1 MIDFYVTGQ
10 SIRYAS
16 PVIAA
21 NSLDFLQARFHFS
34 GDTWNGYSKWA
45 HFRQGETV
53 FDLNLV
59 DDEIKKEMHLNLSLG
74 SWEVYL
80 TGVMG
85 ESRLTTVPVIVQVR
99 ESGLIDEPLHQI
111 PLTVAEQL
119 DSKASLAL
127 DKANAVLEAIES
139 GDLVGKGFQILG
151 YFSSLDEL
159 AEEVTEPER
168 GDAYGI
174 GTQAPYDIYVYDGV
188 GQQWVNNGSI
198 QGPSGNRGEDGATF
212 IPSIDDYGNLSWI
225 NDAGLENPETVN
237 IRGPKGDAGEK
248 GEDGASP
255 YELAVQE
262 GFSGTEATFNWSLAH
277 IASHAA
283 QHAAGGTDPLTI
295 DGDAIEDAA
304 VSRSKL
310 AADVKIL
317 AFSNVAVEASVWQE
331 DETYGDYPFRAAV
344 SLEGVTENFAPSVT
358 FSPEDVLENIFAPV
372 AACYGDGIY
381 IYANELPGKD
391 MTIPSVLAIPVG
403 SGGIAVNRT
412 NAGGGSAFA
421 VIDVSYPE
429 GAVCTCTNGVRT
441 IQAKDTSGRWM
452 FQIPRAGEWVVRATQ
467 GGRSNSKTISV
478 SESKA
483 YVVILN
489 FELVLYNSGDTC
501 DEITGG
507 WGSSGGGEQEGSTTF
522 EEDRINVGVGY
533 HGDRSLYTI
542 NQIDLSDYDTLEAEV
557 GWNNTGTGHY
567 PYMGVTASKSAT
579 PSYSAS
585 LQLTTT
591 EKSIRTLDIS
601 NVDGPA
607 YISFS
612 GSGLMNI
619 YVYSVK
625 LIPGGEGA

>member
-1 MIDFYVTGQ
+1 
-10 SIRYAS
+10 
-16 PVIAA
+16 
-21 NSLDFLQARFHFS
+21 
-34 GDTWNGYSKWA
+34 
-45 HFRQGETV
+45 
-53 FDLNLV
+53 
-59 DDEIKKEMHLNLSLG
+59 
-74 SWEVYL
+74 
-80 TGVMG
+80 
-85 ESRLTTVPVIVQVR
+85 
-99 ESGLIDEPLHQI
+99 
-111 PLTVAEQL
+111 
-119 DSKASLAL
+119 
-127 DKANAVLEAIES
+127 
-139 GDLVGKGFQILG
+139 
-151 YFSSLDEL
+151 
-159 AEEVTEPER
+159 
-168 GDAYGI
+168 
-174 GTQAPYDIYVYDGV
+174 
-188 GQQWVNNGSI
+188 
-198 QGPSGNRGEDGATF
+198 
-212 IPSIDDYGNLSWI
+212 
-225 NDAGLENPETVN
+225 
-237 IRGPKGDAGEK
+237 
-248 GEDGASP
+248 
-255 YELAVQE
+255 
-262 GFSGTEATFNWSLAH
+262 
-277 IASHAA
+277 
-283 QHAAGGTDPLTI
+283 
-295 DGDAIEDAA
+295 
-304 VSRSKL
+304 
-310 AADVKIL
+310 
-317 AFSNVAVEASVWQE
+317 
-331 DETYGDYPFRAAV
+331 
-344 SLEGVTENFAPSVT
+344 
-358 FSPEDVLENIFAPV
+358 
-372 AACYGDGIY
+372 
-381 IYANELPGKD
+381 

-567 PYMGVTASKSAT
+567 PYMGVTSSKSAT

-585 LQLTTT
+585 LQLMTT

>member
-85 ESRLTTVPVIVQVR
+85 ESRLTTVPVIIQVR

-127 DKANAVLEAIES
+127 EKANDILETIES
-139 GDLVGKGFQILG
+139 GDLDGKGFQILG

-159 AEEVTEPER
+159 AGEVTEPER

-198 QGPSGNRGEDGATF
+198 QGPAGSRGGDGATF
-212 IPSIDDYGNLSWI
+212 IPNVDDYGNLSWI

-237 IRGPKGDAGEK
+237 IRGPKGDEGEK
-248 GEDGASP
+248 GENGSSP

-295 DGDAIEDAA
+295 DGEAIEDAA

-317 AFSNVAVEASVWQE
+317 AFTDITVDSEAWQE

-344 SLEGVTENFAPSVT
+344 TLEGITEDFAPSVT
-358 FSPEDVLENIFAPV
+358 FRPEVTIENIFAPV
-372 AACYGDGIY
+372 AESYNGGIY
-381 IYANELPGKD
+381 IYACESPAETV
-391 MTIPSVLAIPVG
+391 TIPAIVCIPV
-403 SGGIAVNRT
+403 R
-412 NAGGGSAFA
+412 
-421 VIDVSYPE
+421 
-429 GAVCTCTNGVRT
+429 
-441 IQAKDTSGRWM
+441 
-452 FQIPRAGEWVVRATQ
+452 
-467 GGRSNSKTISV
+467 
-478 SESKA
+478 
-483 YVVILN
+483 
-489 FELVLYNSGDTC
+489 
-501 DEITGG
+501 
-507 WGSSGGGEQEGSTTF
+507 
-522 EEDRINVGVGY
+522 
-533 HGDRSLYTI
+533 
-542 NQIDLSDYDTLEAEV
+542 
-557 GWNNTGTGHY
+557 
-567 PYMGVTASKSAT
+567 
-579 PSYSAS
+579 
-585 LQLTTT
+585 
-591 EKSIRTLDIS
+591 
-601 NVDGPA
+601 
-607 YISFS
+607 
-612 GSGLMNI
+612 
-619 YVYSVK
+619 
-625 LIPGGEGA
+625 